1 MILVAKTKN
10 GVLIK
15 QLLNRVQLMD
25 LLKVHNVP
33 LSDINQFS
41 FAGQARVFEGIID
54 LVQFKKIDEDV
65 YKIDLATYTY
75 IIDLLND
82 YG

>member
-54 LVQFKKIDEDV
+54 LVQFKKIEEDI

>member
-33 LSDINQFS
+33 LSDINQFA

-54 LVQFKKIDEDV
+54 LVQFKKIEEDV

>member
-54 LVQFKKIDEDV
+54 LVQFKKIEEDV

>member
-1 MILVAKTKN
+1 MILVAKTKD

-25 LLKVHNVP
+25 SLEYHNVP
-33 LSDINQFS
+33 LSDINQFA
-41 FAGQARVFEGIID
+41 FVGQARVFEGIID
-54 LVQFKKIDEDV
+54 LVQFKKVKEDV
-65 YKIDLATYTY
+65 YNIDLATYTY
-75 IIDLLND
+75 IIDLLED